1 VVARRDSA
9 VGEQDPDGAKK
20 TTKAAGAGRAKRSA
34 GAAGKAAGAAA
45 SEMAATAKKAAA
57 VKRAASAKKAAA
69 APSKKVA
76 AASRKVAAPSGKASA
91 MSKKAAAPSR
101 KAAATSKKV
110 AAPKGAVA
118 PKRAAKKSTPV
129 KVVAKKTSVSS
140 APAKA
145 TAPKQA
151 AAPNKR
157 VAAASK
163 KAAAPNTATKK
174 SAPAKAV
181 TKKTSVS
188 SVPAK
193 ATAKKTAALSAP
205 VKATARTSTPT
216 STSTPAKKSA
226 PAKKAV
232 TAAVT
237 PAKATPDKAAPA
249 KATPAKTAPTKITPA
264 KPPRNESHTALV
276 RRARRINRE
285 LGEVYPYAHPELDFE
300 NPFQLVVAT
309 VLSAQ
314 TTDLRV
320 NQTTPALFGKYPT
333 PEDLA
338 AANPEEVEE
347 ILRPTGFFRAKTKSV
362 IGLSKALRDD
372 FGGEVPG
379 RLEDLVKLPGVGR
392 KTAFVV
398 LGNAFG
404 RPGITVDTHF
414 QRLVRRWQWT
424 DATEPDKIEA
434 AIGGLFPKSEWTML
448 SHHVIFH
455 GRRIC
460 HARKPACGACPI
472 APLCPAY
479 GEGETDPEKAQKLLK
494 YEKGGFPGQRL
505 NPPQSY
511 LDAGGIPA
519 PPLGATIPSASE
531 SSASESSA
539 SAPGASAPGAPA
551 PASAAPAPRSP
562 AREAG

>member
-1 VVARRDSA
+1 M
-9 VGEQDPDGAKK
+9 K
-20 TTKAAGAGRAKRSA
+20 KAARKTVK
-34 GAAGKAAGAAA
+34 KA
-45 SEMAATAKKAAA
+45 AKKATTA
-57 VKRAASAKKAAA
+57 VKKDASADPVAKA
-69 APSKKVA
+69 PKSVA
-76 AASRKVAAPSGKASA
+76 AKP
-91 MSKKAAAPSR
+91 P
-101 KAAATSKKV
+101 
-110 AAPKGAVA
+110 
-118 PKRAAKKSTPV
+118 
-129 KVVAKKTSVSS
+129 
-140 APAKA
+140 
-145 TAPKQA
+145 
-151 AAPNKR
+151 
-157 VAAASK
+157 
-163 KAAAPNTATKK
+163 K
-174 SAPAKAV
+174 SA
-181 TKKTSVS
+181 
-188 SVPAK
+188 
-193 ATAKKTAALSAP
+193 
-205 VKATARTSTPT
+205 
-216 STSTPAKKSA
+216 
-226 PAKKAV
+226 
-232 TAAVT
+232 
-237 PAKATPDKAAPA
+237 
-249 KATPAKTAPTKITPA
+249 A
-264 KPPRNESHTALV
+264 KPPRNESRTALV

-285 LGEVYPYAHPELDFE
+285 LAEVYPYAHPELDFE
-300 NPFQLVVAT
+300 NSFQLILAT

-320 NQTTPALFGKYPT
+320 NQTTPALFAKYPT

-362 IGLSKALRDD
+362 IGLSKALVEE

-424 DATEPDKIEA
+424 DEKDPDKIEA
-434 AIGGLFPKSEWTML
+434 AVGALFPKSEWTML

-479 GEGETDPEKAQKLLK
+479 GEGETDPEKAKKLLK

-505 NPPQSY
+505 NPPQAY

-519 PPLGATIPSASE
+519 PPLGAPQGTP
-531 SSASESSA
+531 
-539 SAPGASAPGAPA
+539 
-551 PASAAPAPRSP
+551 
-562 AREAG
+562 